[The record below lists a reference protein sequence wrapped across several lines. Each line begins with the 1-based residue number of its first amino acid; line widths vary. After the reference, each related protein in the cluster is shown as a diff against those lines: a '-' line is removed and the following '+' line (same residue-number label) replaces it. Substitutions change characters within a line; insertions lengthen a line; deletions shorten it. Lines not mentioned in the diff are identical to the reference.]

1 MFPLLKSADFLHSKS
16 YLNMEGIDL
25 FCQDFVFCQHV
36 VPKAKEGR
44 KIQILRSA
52 RGKLITLKIR
62 EAGYFLED

>member
-1 MFPLLKSADFLHSKS
+1 
-16 YLNMEGIDL
+16 MEGIDL